1 MSDVKTVQD
10 CGTTTM
16 SILLV
21 KKSTQSVSWSFLI
34 HN

>member
-1 MSDVKTVQD
+1 MNDVKTVQD

-21 KKSTQSVSWSFLI
+21 KIST
-34 HN
+34 

>member
-1 MSDVKTVQD
+1 MSDTKMVKD
-10 CGTTTM
+10 FGTMTM

-21 KKSTQSVSWSFLI
+21 KKSTQTVSWSFLI